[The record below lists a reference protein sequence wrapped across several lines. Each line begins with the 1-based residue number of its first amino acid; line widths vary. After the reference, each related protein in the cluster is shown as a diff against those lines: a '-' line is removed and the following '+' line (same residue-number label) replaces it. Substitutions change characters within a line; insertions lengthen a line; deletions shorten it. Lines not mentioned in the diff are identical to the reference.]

1 MNKEIEN
8 VIKKSGAC
16 EDYIVICD
24 HASNNIPIEYENL
37 GISKKDLESHRAFDL
52 GASEVATEL
61 SNLLSCSLVMANF
74 SRLLI
79 DPNRGK
85 DDPTLI
91 PKLSEGKII
100 KGNINISMSEDDIER
115 SKRIHRFYIPYHE
128 QINRLIN
135 KSLDNGRIP
144 KILSIHSFTPIW
156 KGKKREIDIGI
167 LWDKDDR
174 LSQIF
179 LNSLKNI
186 KLGDNKPYSGR
197 LKNDTLY
204 KHATSYG
211 IPHVLI
217 ELRQDLLKKEKDKLQ
232 WAKKIHNV
240 LKENEKIIKSF
251 SLKKYGSYTFKGEQ
265 DV

>member
-1 MNKEIEN
+1 MNKEKNNIITKN
-8 VIKKSGAC
+8 GFY
-16 EDYIVICD
+16 EDYLVICD
-24 HASNNIPIEYENL
+24 HASNNMPLEYQNL

-52 GASEVATEL
+52 GASDVAIEL
-61 SNLLSCSLVMANF
+61 SKLLDCNLVMANF

-100 KGNINISMSEDDIER
+100 KGNIKISRYENDIER
-115 SKRIHRFYIPYHE
+115 NKRILHFYLPYHK
-128 QINRLIN
+128 QISKFIK
-135 KSLDNGRIP
+135 KSLDYGKIP

-156 KGKKREIDIGI
+156 KGNKREIEVGV

-174 LSQIF
+174 LSKIF

-204 KHATSYG
+204 KHATSQG

-240 LKENEKIIKSF
+240 LKENESAIKSF
-251 SLKKYGSYTFKGEQ
+251 SIKKYGSYTF
-265 DV
+265 

>member
-1 MNKEIEN
+1 MNKEKDNI
-8 VIKKSGAC
+8 IKKNGFY
-16 EDYIVICD
+16 EDYLVICD
-24 HASNNIPIEYENL
+24 HASNNIPLGYQNL
-37 GISKKDLESHRAFDL
+37 GISKKDLESHRAFDI
-52 GASEVATEL
+52 GASDVAIEL
-61 SNLLSCSLVMANF
+61 SKLLDCNLVMANF

-100 KGNINISMSEDDIER
+100 KGNIKISRYENDIER
-115 SKRIHRFYIPYHE
+115 NKRILHFYLPYHK
-128 QINRLIN
+128 QISKFIK
-135 KSLDNGRIP
+135 KSLDYGKIP

-156 KGKKREIDIGI
+156 KGNKREIEVGV

-174 LSQIF
+174 LSKIF

-204 KHATSYG
+204 KHATSQG

-240 LKENEKIIKSF
+240 LKENESAIKSF
-251 SLKKYGSYTFKGEQ
+251 SIKKYGSYTF
-265 DV
+265 

>member
-1 MNKEIEN
+1 MNKE
-8 VIKKSGAC
+8 K
-16 EDYIVICD
+16 DYITTINGVYDDYLVICD
-24 HASNNIPIEYENL
+24 HASNSIPSEYKNL
-37 GISKKDLESHRAFDL
+37 GLSNKDYESHRSFDL
-52 GASEVATEL
+52 GASDVAIEL
-61 SNLLSCSLVMANF
+61 SKLLDCNLVMANF

-100 KGNINISMSEDDIER
+100 KGNINISMSEDDMER
-115 SKRIHRFYIPYHE
+115 SERILRFYLPYHK
-128 QINRLIN
+128 QINRFIN
-135 KSLDNGRIP
+135 KSLDNERIP

-156 KGKKREIDIGI
+156 KGKKREIDVGV

-174 LSQIF
+174 LSKIF

-204 KHATSYG
+204 KHATSHG

-217 ELRQDLLKKEKDKLQ
+217 EIRQDLLKKEKDKLK

-240 LKENEKIIKSF
+240 LKENEKVIKSF
-251 SLKKYGSYTFKGEQ
+251 SLKKYGSYTF
-265 DV
+265 

>member
-1 MNKEIEN
+1 MNKINEN
-8 VIKKSGAC
+8 IIIKKGVC
-16 EDYIVICD
+16 QDYLVICD
-24 HASNNIPIEYENL
+24 HSSNKIPLEYKNL

-52 GASEVATEL
+52 GACSVATEL
-61 SNLLSCSLVMANF
+61 SQLLNCNLVMANF

-79 DPNRGK
+79 DPNRGE

-91 PKLSEGKII
+91 PKLSEGKVI
-100 KGNINISMSEDDIER
+100 KGNMNVSMSKSDIER
-115 SKRIHRFYIPYHE
+115 NDRILQFYLPYHE
-128 QINRLIN
+128 QINSFIN
-135 KSLDNGRIP
+135 KSLDSGKTP

-174 LSQIF
+174 LSKIF

-204 KHATSYG
+204 KHATSKG

-217 ELRQDLLKKEKDKLQ
+217 ELRQDLLKNEKDRLQ
-232 WAKKIHNV
+232 WVKKIHNV
-240 LKENEKIIKSF
+240 LKENENKINSF
-251 SLKKYGSYTFKGEQ
+251 SIKKYGSYAL
-265 DV
+265 